1 MFDPEAATLKD
12 IEDEAPVFKMPG
24 FQENDIFY
32 ILIEKKNEMYF
43 FFQLENILKK
53 ILDVFFKKI
62 PFSVCL

>member
-43 FFQLENILKK
+43 FFSWKT
-53 ILDVFFKKI
+53 F
-62 PFSVCL
+62 